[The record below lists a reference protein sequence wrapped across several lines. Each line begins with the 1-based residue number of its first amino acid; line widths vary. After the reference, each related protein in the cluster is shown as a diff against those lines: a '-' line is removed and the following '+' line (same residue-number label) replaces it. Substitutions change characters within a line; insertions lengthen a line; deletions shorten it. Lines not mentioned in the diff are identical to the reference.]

1 MGRHPENCN
10 GETHPKLEKGKI
22 MTEENNNLNPTP
34 PAQPE
39 IDYEKIASILD
50 GKQKA
55 TEESVLKGYFKE
67 QGLTGDEMKSA
78 IEMFKKDKAS
88 REPNIDDLNR
98 QIADGQ
104 NAVAQANQRALMAET
119 KVEAM
124 TMASEL
130 GVEQKTIPY
139 LLKMADLSSV
149 AKDGQIDQDKLKE
162 SLNAVLADIPQLKVA
177 PEEKPNGFKVG
188 ADTSGQTSGNEDQ
201 LARIFGVKKG

>member
-1 MGRHPENCN
+1 
-10 GETHPKLEKGKI
+10 
-22 MTEENNNLNPTP
+22 MTEENNTNTNPTP
-34 PAQPE
+34 QATPQPE

-55 TEESVLKGYFKE
+55 TEESVLKGYFKQ

-88 REPNIDDLNR
+88 REPNIDDLNK

-104 NAVAQANQRALMAET
+104 SAVAQANQRALMAET

-162 SLNAVLADIPQLKVA
+162 SLNAVLADIPQLKVS
-177 PEEKPNGFKVG
+177 PEEKAKGFKVG
-188 ADTSGQTSGNEDQ
+188 ADTSGQANGNEDQ
-201 LARIFGVKKG
+201 LAQIFGVKKGK

>member
-1 MGRHPENCN
+1 
-10 GETHPKLEKGKI
+10 
-22 MTEENNNLNPTP
+22 MTETTTTTAIGTATIPSQP
-34 PAQPE
+34 SQPE
-39 IDYEKIASILD
+39 IDYDKIASILD

-55 TEESVLKGYFKE
+55 TEESVLKGYFKQ

-88 REPNIDDLNR
+88 REPNIDELNK

-104 NAVAQANQRALMAET
+104 SAVAQANQRALMAET

-162 SLNAVLADIPQLKVA
+162 SLNAVLADIPQLKVS
-177 PEEKPNGFKVG
+177 PEDKPNGFKIG
-188 ADTSGQTSGNEDQ
+188 ADTGGQQSGNDEQ
-201 LARIFGVKKG
+201 LAQIFGIKR

>member
-1 MGRHPENCN
+1 MA
-10 GETHPKLEKGKI
+10 
-22 MTEENNNLNPTP
+22 EENNNLNPQATP

-39 IDYEKIASILD
+39 IDYDKIASILD

-55 TEESVLKGYFKE
+55 TEESVLKGYFKQ

-88 REPNIDDLNR
+88 REPNIDDLNK

-149 AKDGQIDQDKLKE
+149 TKDGQIDQEKLKE
-162 SLNAVLADIPQLKVA
+162 SLNAVLKDIPQLKVS
-177 PEEKPNGFKVG
+177 PEDKPNGFKIG
-188 ADTSGQTSGNEDQ
+188 ADTGGQQSGNDEQ
-201 LARIFGVKKG
+201 LAQIFGIKR

>member
-1 MGRHPENCN
+1 
-10 GETHPKLEKGKI
+10 
-22 MTEENNNLNPTP
+22 MTEVTTTTTGTNGSTTISAPQAT

-39 IDYEKIASILD
+39 IDYDKIASILD

-55 TEESVLKGYFKE
+55 TEESVLKGYFKQ

-88 REPNIDDLNR
+88 REPNIDELNK
-98 QIADGQ
+98 QIAEGQ
-104 NAVAQANQRALMAET
+104 SAVAQANQRALMAET

-149 AKDGQIDQDKLKE
+149 TKDGQIDQDKLKE

-188 ADTSGQTSGNEDQ
+188 ADTSGQANGNEDQ

>member
-1 MGRHPENCN
+1 
-10 GETHPKLEKGKI
+10 
-22 MTEENNNLNPTP
+22 MTEGTTTTTGTTLGTTLGTVTI
-34 PAQPE
+34 PAQPAQPT
-39 IDYEKIASILD
+39 IDYDKIASILD

-55 TEESVLKGYFKE
+55 TEESVLKGYFQE

-88 REPNIDDLNR
+88 RQPNIDDLNK
-98 QIADGQ
+98 QIADGKGLL
-104 NAVAQANQRALMAET
+104 AKAEQRALMAET

-162 SLNAVLADIPQLKVA
+162 SLNAVLKDIPQLKVSA
-177 PEEKPNGFKVG
+177 EEKSNGFKIG
-188 ADTSGQTSGNEDQ
+188 ADTGTKQSGNDEQ
-201 LARIFGVKKG
+201 LARIFGIKK

>member
-1 MGRHPENCN
+1 
-10 GETHPKLEKGKI
+10 
-22 MTEENNNLNPTP
+22 MTETTTTTAIGTATIPSQP
-34 PAQPE
+34 SQPE
-39 IDYEKIASILD
+39 IDYDKIASILD

-55 TEESVLKGYFKE
+55 TEESVLKGYFKQ

-88 REPNIDDLNR
+88 REPNIDELNK

-104 NAVAQANQRALMAET
+104 SAVAQANQRALMAET

-149 AKDGQIDQDKLKE
+149 TKDGQIDQDKLKE
-162 SLNAVLADIPQLKVA
+162 SLNAVLKDIPQLKVS
-177 PEEKPNGFKVG
+177 PEDKPNGFKIG
-188 ADTSGQTSGNEDQ
+188 ADTGGQQSGNDEQ
-201 LARIFGVKKG
+201 LAQIFGIKR

>member
-1 MGRHPENCN
+1 
-10 GETHPKLEKGKI
+10 
-22 MTEENNNLNPTP
+22 MTEENTNLNPTP

-55 TEESVLKGYFKE
+55 TEESVLKGYFKQ

-88 REPNIDDLNR
+88 REPNIDELNK

-104 NAVAQANQRALMAET
+104 TAVAQANQRALMAET

-188 ADTSGQTSGNEDQ
+188 ADTSGQANGNEDQ
-201 LARIFGVKKG
+201 LARIFGVSKKG

>member
-1 MGRHPENCN
+1 
-10 GETHPKLEKGKI
+10 
-22 MTEENNNLNPTP
+22 MTEENTITNPQPT

-88 REPNIDDLNR
+88 REPDINALNQ
-98 QIADGQ
+98 QIADGKSELEK
-104 NAVAQANQRALMAET
+104 ANHRALIAET
-119 KVEAM
+119 QVQAM

-149 AKDGQIDQDKLKE
+149 IKDGEISQDKLKE
-162 SLNAVLADIPQLKVA
+162 SLNNVLNDIPQLKVQV
-177 PEEKPNGFKVG
+177 EDTTHGFRIG
-188 ADTSGQTSGNEDQ
+188 ADTGGQQSGNEDQ
-201 LARIFGVKKG
+201 LAQIFGVAKK